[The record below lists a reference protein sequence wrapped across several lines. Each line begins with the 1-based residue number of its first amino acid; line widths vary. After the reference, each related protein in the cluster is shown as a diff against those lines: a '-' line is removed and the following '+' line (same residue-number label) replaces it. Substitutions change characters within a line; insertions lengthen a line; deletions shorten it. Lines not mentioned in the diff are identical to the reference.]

1 MQLFF
6 ESVNKTIIVTG
17 NFISYHTL
25 WGSGQADAKGITLN
39 DFIKQTNLILLNDDS
54 GTHLCQGGILSPQD
68 ITLVYTTLALHIE
81 WSVINDEWGSDHL
94 PILISLFS
102 LIYHPNPT
110 LSPRWNLDKADWNI
124 FETVFNTTLKYD
136 MCSSDVDK
144 FYSILQNSTLYI
156 AEHCIPKS
164 TPCATKTRKPW
175 WEDDFT
181 LAIRVK
187 HRAFK
192 RARM

>member
-81 WSVINDEWGSDHL
+81 WSVINDEWGS
-94 PILISLFS
+94 I
-102 LIYHPNPT
+102 IYRYLLVYFP
-110 LSPRWNLDKADWNI
+110 W
-124 FETVFNTTLKYD
+124 
-136 MCSSDVDK
+136 
-144 FYSILQNSTLYI
+144 YI
-156 AEHCIPKS
+156 IQ
-164 TPCATKTRKPW
+164 TPH
-175 WEDDFT
+175 FHQGG
-181 LAIRVK
+181 I
-187 HRAFK
+187 
-192 RARM
+192 